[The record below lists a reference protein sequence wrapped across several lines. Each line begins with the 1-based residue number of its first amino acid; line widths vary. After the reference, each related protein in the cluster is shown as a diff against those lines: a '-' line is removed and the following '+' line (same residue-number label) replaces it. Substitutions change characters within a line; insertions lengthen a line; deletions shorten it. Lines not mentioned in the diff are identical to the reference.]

1 MEFCG
6 SCEPH
11 WNEFGSYYQHNSRN
25 SKPSAMTLS
34 AFVSEIPLIN
44 IICRLG
50 LYMLDGFPWIDVIRI
65 GNALNSVVT
74 CFDELLY
81 IPCRDSIALFEL
93 ECFWNSNT
101 SRRARG
107 RGPCTAISS
116 SICSSVTAAMMDEL
130 MFDTLCVY
138 VCLVCVDVWVTNSQQ
153 FC

>member
-1 MEFCG
+1 
-6 SCEPH
+6 
-11 WNEFGSYYQHNSRN
+11 
-25 SKPSAMTLS
+25 MTLS

-81 IPCRDSIALFEL
+81 ITCRDSIALFEL

-130 MFDTLCVY
+130 IFDMLGVD